1 MTEVVAR
8 APKPSFQAAAKRDV
22 ARYIVAPVTIAL
34 AIGAKLA
41 LSPIASDESVYLIL
55 VPAVLA
61 AAGLGGLGPGL
72 AATVLGL
79 LFVVLTAQSRL
90 GASDIANAAIF
101 AAIGAGVSWIGGAL
115 RQNRVRATASTQDA
129 LSREAHLRSILE
141 TIPDAMIVIDERGA
155 MQSFS
160 TAAARLFG
168 YSADEVLGKN
178 VRC

>member
-8 APKPSFQAAAKRDV
+8 APKPSFQTRAKRDA
-22 ARYIVAPVTIAL
+22 ARYTVAPVVVAL
-34 AIGAKLA
+34 AIAAKLL

-72 AATVLGL
+72 AATALGL
-79 LFVVLTAQSRL
+79 LFVALTAQSRL
-90 GASDIANAAIF
+90 GATEIANAAIF

-141 TIPDAMIVIDERGA
+141 TIPDAMIVIDE
-155 MQSFS
+155 
-160 TAAARLFG
+160 
-168 YSADEVLGKN
+168 
-178 VRC
+178 